1 MNRYFPY
8 ADERDIPVIKFFIGV
23 ITLYLWGFG
32 VYCFGIEA
40 YTSGWE
46 IGQIAIL
53 SLWIVLA
60 GPPIFGGL
68 VLIFRLLSDLLAL
81 CLSPFI
87 NK

>member
-8 ADERDIPVIKFFIGV
+8 ADERDIPVIKFLIGV
-23 ITLYLWGFG
+23 LTLYPWGFG
-32 VYCFGIEA
+32 VYYFGSEA

-53 SLWIVLA
+53 SLWIILA
-60 GPPIFGGL
+60 GPLIFVGL
-68 VLIFRLLSDLLAL
+68 VLIFRLLSDLISL

>member
-8 ADERDIPVIKFFIGV
+8 ADKPDIPFIKFLIGV
-23 ITLYLWGFG
+23 LTLYPWGFG
-32 VYCFGIEA
+32 VYYFGIEA
-40 YTSGWE
+40 YNSGWE

-60 GPPIFGGL
+60 GPLIFGGL
-68 VLIFRLLSDLLAL
+68 VLIFRLLSDLLSL